1 MTEHDELRKV
11 ADGLAAAQGNY
22 ILEFSIRRSRGQAV
36 IDIVLDSYEAGV
48 TIGHCAAF
56 NKELCRAIDEQKMLG
71 CDYSVQ
77 VASPGLDRPLRQ
89 PHEFRRRL
97 DKEVRLHLNCEIQ
110 GKKEYQGLVRAVSED
125 TLELEIKKEIVR
137 IPLAAIHLGKQ
148 VL

>member
-1 MTEHDELRKV
+1 MTEHDELRRV
-11 ADGLAAAQGNY
+11 ADGLAVAQGNY

-56 NKELCRAIDEQKMLG
+56 NKQLCFAIDEQKLLN
-71 CDYSVQ
+71 CNYSLQ
-77 VASPGLDRPLRQ
+77 VASPGLDRPLCQ

-110 GKKEYQGLVRAVSED
+110 GKKEYQGLVRSVSGD
-125 TLELEIKKEIVR
+125 ALELEVKKEIVK
-137 IPLAAIHLGKQ
+137 IPLSAIHLGKQ